1 MAKKETV
8 PERKIYVVIRSG
20 RKKETHESWKY
31 YSILDT
37 LRWFGADR
45 FAAHEAAK
53 WCIRAE
59 PGLTKV
65 VQPDISLEIK
75 QEEQK

>member
-53 WCIRAE
+53 WSSRAE